1 MDYCIYSKIPKIIPW
16 NCIVQR
22 PFFRGLFLEGS
33 IFGRAYLRRE
43 ICRELYFSKTL
54 FRGLFLEGSI
64 FGRAYLWREIC
75 LSKSIGLALQLGV
88 NLPFLLCFPQYL
100 RALFQVQA
108 PWGAYIWRGD
118 LTEDFLRYRFGQE
131 PIKFDGLLVW
141 GTYNWRSLFS
151 EFYGIT

>member
-64 FGRAYLWREIC
+64 FGRAYLRREIC
-75 LSKSIGLALQLGV
+75 LSKSIGLAL
-88 NLPFLLCFPQYL
+88 
-100 RALFQVQA
+100 
-108 PWGAYIWRGD
+108 
-118 LTEDFLRYRFGQE
+118 
-131 PIKFDGLLVW
+131 
-141 GTYNWRSLFS
+141 
-151 EFYGIT
+151 